1 MEIQGKIIAALQPRE
16 GVSQRTGN
24 QWKSQEF
31 VIETHDQYPK
41 KCVFRVF
48 GADRLQS
55 FNLQV
60 GGEYLVSFDIDAHQW
75 QDRWFND
82 ISAWAVKPIDPAAAQ
97 AATQAPSAPAPQPAA
112 PQQPAAQAARRLRSH
127 RHRRTTAAQMICHS
141 KTAILQ
147 KTPQRKG
154 CQTDRIYF
162 CVRSKAPFPLGSFSI
177 ICFHGISYHER
188 YHARKFSPN
197 YFTRISPSV
206 GWMWIISFS

>member
-82 ISAWAVKPIDPAAAQ
+82 VSAWAVKPIDPAAAQ
-97 AATQAPSAPAPQPAA
+97 AATQAPSAPAPQPTV
-112 PQQPAAQAARRLRSH
+112 PQQPAPQGGAQ
-127 RHRRTTAAQMICHS
+127 
-141 KTAILQ
+141 
-147 KTPQRKG
+147 
-154 CQTDRIYF
+154 
-162 CVRSKAPFPLGSFSI
+162 APFPPAQEDNGSADDLPF
-177 ICFHGISYHER
+177 
-188 YHARKFSPN
+188 
-197 YFTRISPSV
+197 
-206 GWMWIISFS
+206 